1 VTGRRVELDDVQGL
15 VRFGYGSLTEAVY
28 VLAHVKNVDAARAWL
43 RSAPVTTAATMSS
56 PPLTALQI
64 AFTAPGMWALGVSAE
79 VCAGFSSEFLDGM
92 DDPNRARRLGDIE
105 SNAPEQWAW
114 GQKPAVPH
122 VLVMLFAKPGRLDEW
137 VRETLGDAWHE
148 GFQQTQR
155 LPTSHLDGIEPFG
168 FADGISQP
176 AVDWEQ
182 RRDSSEGADGYSNE
196 VALGE
201 FLLGYRN
208 EYGKY
213 TDRPLIDV
221 DLSSTGLPLAEE
233 APGKWDVGRNGTYLV
248 IRQLTQDVH
257 GFWQYVTSRAG
268 GDRQAAD
275 ALASRLVG
283 RTRQGEP
290 LAQLEDDAIPGMA
303 GKAQERR
310 LNHFTFDDD
319 PAGVR
324 CPFGAHIRRANPRN
338 SDYAR
343 HETGLKRRLADLG
356 LPPSAFQEDVVSSVR
371 FHRILRRGREF
382 GPSLS
387 VDDALRPAPPDE
399 PDRGLY
405 FICLNANISRQ
416 FEFIQNA
423 WMASTKFS
431 ALTGESD
438 PLLGT
443 RVATADGR
451 VTSGFTM
458 PERGLRDRL
467 PDLPSFVTMRGG
479 AYFFLP
485 GVRALRYLAGARG
498 ESRGA
503 I

>member
-1 VTGRRVELDDVQGL
+1 MTRGGVELDDVQGL
-15 VRFGYGSLTEAVY
+15 VRFGYGSLTDAVY
-28 VLAHVKNVDAARAWL
+28 VLARVRNADAARAWL
-43 RSAPVTTAATMSS
+43 RSAPVATAATLS
-56 PPLTALQI
+56 PPPVTALQI
-64 AFTAPGMWALGVSAE
+64 AFTATGMEALEVSAA
-79 VCAGFSSEFLDGM
+79 VRAGFSSEFLDGM
-92 DDPNRARRLGDIE
+92 DDSSRARRLGDVE
-105 SNAPEQWAW
+105 SNAPERWDW
-114 GQKPAVPH
+114 GYAPVVPH
-122 VLVMLFAKPGRLDEW
+122 VLVMLFAKPGQLDEW
-137 VRETLGDAWHE
+137 VRGTLGDAWRE
-148 GFQQTQR
+148 GFEETRR
-155 LPTSHLDGIEPFG
+155 LTTSHLDGVEPFG
-168 FADGISQP
+168 FMDGISQP
-176 AVDWEQ
+176 EVDWEQ
-182 RRDSSEGADGYSNE
+182 RRDPSEGIERYGNA

-221 DLSSTGLPLAEE
+221 DLSSTRLPLAED

-248 IRQLTQDVH
+248 VRQLQQDVR

-275 ALASRLVG
+275 TLASRLVG

-290 LAQLEDDAIPGMA
+290 LAQLDKDTVPVA
-303 GKAQERR
+303 GKAHERR
-310 LNHFTFDDD
+310 PNQFTFDDD

-338 SDYAR
+338 ADYAH
-343 HETGLKRRLADLG
+343 HETGLKQRLADLG
-356 LPPSAFQEDVVSSVR
+356 LPASAFQDDVVSSVR

-387 VDDALRPAPPDE
+387 VDEALRPAPPDD

-405 FICLNANISRQ
+405 FVCLNANISRQ

-423 WMASTKFS
+423 WMTSTKFA

-438 PLLGT
+438 PLLGN
-443 RVATADGR
+443 RLHTADGR
-451 VTSGFTM
+451 VTNAFTM
-458 PERGLRDRL
+458 PARGLRHRVS
-467 PDLPSFVTMRGG
+467 DLPSFVAVRGG

-498 ESRGA
+498 ESGV
-503 I
+503 